1 MAERTKKGFLH
12 STAIVAFFTILS
24 RITGLL
30 REQVRAYYLGT
41 GMGSDAFGIAATI
54 PNMMRRLFAEGAMT
68 AAFLPFFSEYKDLTK
83 KERDLFFSG
92 FMTIFIL
99 MMLLVTTLGII
110 FAGPLV
116 RLMFGSGFGKVAGK
130 VELTIHLTQIIFPYL
145 FLISIA
151 AMLQATLNSYKVFGP
166 SAFTP
171 VLLNLTIVGG
181 VIIFAGKMEHPSY
194 AFAIAFSIG
203 GLLQLL
209 FQVPWL
215 RRFRISMSF
224 TFKGLRHPGVRNVFK
239 VFLPGV
245 LAAGVYQVNLLISRI
260 VASTLDQGSVSSLQ
274 FSGRLQEI
282 VLGIFAVSVAT
293 VLLPALSEDA
303 VSGDKERF
311 KNTLN
316 RSTALVVFI
325 TLPASVGLIVLAR
338 PIVTLL
344 YGYGQFGKHSIDMTV
359 FALYFHASG
368 IIFIALLRNV
378 LQAFYA
384 RKDLKTP
391 AIIASIDMFIHFL
404 LCITLS
410 KPLHQGGIALAGSI
424 SAFINLAAL
433 LYMLH
438 RSFGRLGLR
447 NLIMSMARTSL
458 ASLAMAGVIWM
469 AAKHYNLYGSIGRLD
484 LGIRLSAVIAG
495 GIVTFLLAS
504 LIVHSRETG
513 EIMAIFK
520 DRFSAKRQ
528 P

>member
-1 MAERTKKGFLH
+1 MAKGAKKGFLR
-12 STAIVAFFTILS
+12 STAIVAFFTLLS

-83 KERDLFFSG
+83 EERDLFFSG
-92 FMTIFIL
+92 FMTVFIL
-99 MMLLVTTLGII
+99 VMLLVTALGMI

-130 VELTIHLTQIIFPYL
+130 IDLTIHLTRIIFPYL
-145 FLISIA
+145 FLISVA

-171 VLLNLTIVGG
+171 VLLNLTIVG
-181 VIIFAGKMEHPSY
+181 VVLIFAGRMKHPSY

-203 GLLQLL
+203 GLLQLV

-215 RRFRISMSF
+215 RRFRIGFFF
-224 TFKGLRHPGVRNVFK
+224 TLKGLKHPGVRGVFK

-260 VASTLDQGSVSSLQ
+260 VASTLQQGSVSSLQ

-303 VSGDKERF
+303 ASGNTERF
-311 KNTLN
+311 KHTLIH
-316 RSTALVVFI
+316 STALVVFI
-325 TLPASVGLIVLAR
+325 TLPASMGLIILAR

-344 YGYGQFGKHSIDMTV
+344 YGYGHFGKRSIDMTV

-391 AIIASIDMFIHFL
+391 AIIAAIDMFIHLL
-404 LCITLS
+404 LCLALS
-410 KPLHQGGIALAGSI
+410 GPLKQGGIALAGSI
-424 SAFINLAAL
+424 SAFVNLAAL

-447 NLIMSMARTSL
+447 SL
-458 ASLAMAGVIWM
+458 AGSIVKTGAAALVMSGAIWLAAGYWG
-469 AAKHYNLYGSIGRLD
+469 LYAPIGRLS
-484 LGIRLSAVIAG
+484 LGLRLFVIITAG
-495 GIVTFLLAS
+495 IIVFLVAS
-504 LIVHSRETG
+504 LVVKSREIH
-513 EIMAIFK
+513 EAITLLRG
-520 DRFSAKRQ
+520 RFSSKARS
-528 P
+528 